1 MSEESG
7 KPEKKEEAP
16 AASQRMEYEI
26 PLDTRLLS
34 EAVIELNISRKNVGI
49 YPPGHIQ
56 IIKSIDRA
64 YGILQKLFEIRDEMT
79 LGIAKDMLLVG
90 NEYLD
95 EKNPV
100 YRDFALSMN
109 QQGIAAVTFI
119 RGLDKEELVRFH
131 RILTTK
137 LDDIRSAGGIGSAV
151 SKAEIPHI
159 KIIAVDYSSF
169 HLTEEQEISTS
180 RARVEEKGG
189 ADIWQDFVSHLSDGT
204 LAAPGKGISIVEA
217 QQIDPAELARLLNE
231 RRVDANKAIES
242 YDQIISSYV
251 RGAAEKKQLTKEQSE
266 TLARMNALL
275 KDLHPELRKQF
286 LSVAFNRLSS
296 RISASAD
303 VAEVLGGF
311 TDDMVIEMIGQ
322 ASEEGR
328 EISPSLAGLVGKL
341 AQAQSVSS
349 NTQAAEK
356 NKQPP
361 KGFTAPDILPEHI
374 QKLFD
379 REKYEEFV
387 SDEYQT
393 MLKQLSNEVTV
404 TAEPFPV
411 EGYLKTLEDERLDF
425 QIGRALLAFLEENIE
440 EEDYREFAKKLIA
453 IMPQFLDSGNFEL
466 LWDIFETLRR
476 HTAEKPVHGIRVIA
490 EETRKF
496 FTNPDFIIR
505 ALKAFE
511 LWMRDKGQEAV
522 GLIQALGPET
532 IPGLLD
538 MYSKDESVGGRR
550 VLFNLLCLFGEPAV
564 REAQKRLRD
573 PRPYYVR
580 NLLILIRRAGTPS
593 SVPSIKPML
602 QHQNQMVR
610 IEAISALLK
619 FKDPGALA
627 LLRTAIHD
635 KDPDFAAEAIAL
647 AGQYRIMD
655 VTEDVLLKLKR
666 VILFETDYHENEEII
681 RVLGNIG
688 DPRAIPDLEK
698 LAKAS
703 WSLYPQSL
711 LRMKETIYNSL
722 ARYPRESI
730 ARLVKIGERLN
741 SDTIRRIC
749 KQFAEKP

>member
-1 MSEESG
+1 MSEASEQD
-7 KPEKKEEAP
+7 KKEEAR
-16 AASQRMEYEI
+16 AKGQRMEREI

-64 YGILQKLFEIRDEMT
+64 YVILQKMFEIRDEMT
-79 LGIAKDMLLVG
+79 LGVAKDTLLVG
-90 NEYLD
+90 NDYLD
-95 EKNPV
+95 QKNPV

-109 QQGIAAVTFI
+109 LQGIAAVTFM
-119 RGLDKEELVRFH
+119 RGLGKEELVRFH

-137 LDDIRSAGGIGSAV
+137 TDDIRAAGGIEKVMSDAD
-151 SKAEIPHI
+151 IPHI

-169 HLTEEQEISTS
+169 HVTEEQEINRP

-204 LAAPGKGISIVEA
+204 LAAPDAGISIIDAE
-217 QQIDPAELARLLNE
+217 QIDPAELARLLNE
-231 RRVDANKAIES
+231 RILDANKAIES
-242 YDQIISSYV
+242 YDQIISTYV

-266 TLARMNALL
+266 TLARMNTLL

-296 RISASAD
+296 RANAPAD
-303 VAEVLGGF
+303 AAEVLGGF
-311 TDDMVIEMIGQ
+311 ADDMVIEMIGQ
-322 ASEEGR
+322 ASAEGR

-341 AQAQSVSS
+341 TQAQNEASAGQ
-349 NTQAAEK
+349 TADR

-361 KGFTAPDILPEHI
+361 RGFVAPGIQPERM

-387 SDEYQT
+387 SDEYQA
-393 MLKQLSNEVTV
+393 MLKQLSEGVAVTV
-404 TAEPFPV
+404 EPFPM
-411 EGYLKTLEDERLDF
+411 EDYLKTLEDDRIDF
-425 QIGRALLAFLEENIE
+425 QIGRALLAFLEENID
-440 EEDYREFAKKLIA
+440 EEDYREFAQKLIA

-466 LWDIFETLRR
+466 LWDVFETLRR
-476 HTAEKPVHGIRVIA
+476 HAAEKPVKGIRDIA

-522 GLIQALGPET
+522 GLIQALGPDT
-532 IPGLLD
+532 VPGLLD
-538 MYSKDESVGGRR
+538 IYSKDEAVGGRR

-573 PRPYYVR
+573 PRAYYVR
-580 NLLILIRRAGTPS
+580 NLLILIRRAGTVS
-593 SVPSIKPML
+593 SVSSIKPLL
-602 QHQNQMVR
+602 QHQDQMVR
-610 IEAISALLK
+610 IEAISTLLK
-619 FKDPGALA
+619 FKDPGAVA
-627 LLRTAIHD
+627 LLRTVIHD

-647 AGQYRIMD
+647 AGQYRIAD
-655 VTEDVLLKLKR
+655 VTEDVLSKLKR
-666 VILFETDYHENEEII
+666 VILFETDYAENEEII
-681 RVLGNIG
+681 RALGNIG

-711 LRMKETIYNSL
+711 LRMKEAIYNSL
-722 ARYPRESI
+722 ARYPRQSI
-730 ARLVKIGERLN
+730 VHLVKIGERLN
-741 SDTIRRIC
+741 SDAIRRTC
-749 KQFAEKP
+749 RQLAEKQ